1 MEIKNLKLTHLFA
14 AACAVLLLGACD
26 AGTEVDEAEL
36 ETGTDMTVAETDPA
50 YETDADTGMAGESA
64 FAQAR
69 IEDLDTDQD
78 QQVSREEFDTWFE
91 TNVWSDLET
100 ESDQQVAH
108 REVSETF
115 WGWWNGDGNDAI
127 DEQEYRQASEDF
139 AFEGVEY
146 GEFAQVA
153 GDDQR
158 LTEDEFHTWFHENVW
173 ANWTSGTAD
182 AESIDREH
190 LSNHLWQVWDEND
203 DDRLD
208 AQEITRFGD
217 AGTASAERTDDA
229 AMGYDAS

>member
-1 MEIKNLKLTHLFA
+1 MEIKNLKITHLFA
-14 AACAVLLLGACD
+14 AAFAVLLLGACD

-36 ETGTDMTVAETDPA
+36 ETGTEMTVAETDPA
-50 YETDADTGMAGESA
+50 DDTGMAGDSA

-69 IEDLDTDQD
+69 IEDLDTNQD

-100 ESDQQVAH
+100 EGEQEVAH
-108 REVSETF
+108 RDVSESF
-115 WGWWNGDGNDAI
+115 WGWWNADGDDAI
-127 DEQEYRQASEDF
+127 DEQEYRQARENF
-139 AFEGVEY
+139 AFENVEY

-158 LTEDEFHTWFHENVW
+158 LTQDEFHTWFHENVW
-173 ANWTSGTAD
+173 ANWTSGTED

-203 DDRLD
+203 DDHLD
-208 AQEITRFGD
+208 AQEVTRFGD
-217 AGTASAERTDDA
+217 TGTTTAERTDEPLTN
-229 AMGYDAS
+229 AS